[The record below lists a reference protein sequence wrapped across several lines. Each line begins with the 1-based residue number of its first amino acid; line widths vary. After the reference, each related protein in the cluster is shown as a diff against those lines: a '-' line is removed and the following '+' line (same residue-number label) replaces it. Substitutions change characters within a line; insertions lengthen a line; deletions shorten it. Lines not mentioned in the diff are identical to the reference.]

1 MGDEEPVSQ
10 QPPADEEQDQ
20 TTGEQDQATG
30 EPGTDQEG
38 ADKPETPDA
47 PGDIT
52 PESHYPGG

>member
-20 TTGEQDQATG
+20 TAEEQGTDQE

-38 ADKPETPDA
+38 ADKPETPDT

>member
-20 TTGEQDQATG
+20 TTGQTTE
-30 EPGTDQEG
+30 EPPTDQEE
-38 ADKPETPDA
+38 ADKPETTET
-47 PGDIT
+47 PGEFT

>member
-10 QPPADEEQDQ
+10 QPPVDEEQDQ
-20 TTGEQDQATG
+20 TTGE
-30 EPGTDQEG
+30 PGTDQEE
-38 ADKPETPDA
+38 ADKPETTET

>member
-10 QPPADEEQDQ
+10 QPADEEPDQ
-20 TTGEQDQATG
+20 TTE
-30 EPGTDQEG
+30 EPGTGQEG
-38 ADKPETPDA
+38 ADSPDTTETTDT

>member
-20 TTGEQDQATG
+20 TTGE
-30 EPGTDQEG
+30 PGADQEG
-38 ADKPETPDA
+38 ADKPETTETTET
-47 PGDIT
+47 PGDII

>member
-10 QPPADEEQDQ
+10 QPADEEPDQ
-20 TTGEQDQATG
+20 TTGQTTE
-30 EPGTDQEG
+30 EPGTGQEG
-38 ADKPETPDA
+38 ADSPDTTETTDT